1 MMLLGV
7 VRDHLARVT
16 LTLPGLMGAI
26 SVEFILD
33 TGFDGDLTLPSSV
46 LRQLDARPLF
56 TSLRALG
63 DGTLVECPVYQI
75 EMEWNDVPRTV
86 DILAL
91 EHNPLLGTM
100 LLEGCR
106 LDIDLTENGEVI
118 IELPD

>member
-1 MMLLGV
+1 MMILGV

-33 TGFDGDLTLPSSV
+33 TGFDGDLTLPSSD

-75 EMEWNDVPRTV
+75 EMEWNDLPRTV